1 MERGL
6 RDEAIGEGQTQD
18 ASDASR
24 EAEEEKVPVETGGFS
39 ERKLA
44 ALSNERRD
52 WIVSKKT

>member
-6 RDEAIGEGQTQD
+6 RDEAVGEGQTQD
-18 ASDASR
+18 TSDTSR

-44 ALSNERRD
+44 ALSNE
-52 WIVSKKT
+52 